1 MFLFDAIGLD
11 IGYVL
16 LGTIGVVIILF
27 ILLIIIMVKHK
38 NLKKK
43 YNQFMIGEDGR
54 SLEKVITERFK
65 EIESMKEH
73 MSKNDERLNEIDNFL
88 LKTYNKMAI
97 VKYDAFREMGGSLSF
112 ALALLTESN
121 DGFIINAMHSSREG
135 CYTYIKN
142 IEKGQCEAP
151 LSEEEKEA
159 LEKAMK

>member
-1 MFLFDAIGLD
+1 MVLFDSIGLD

-16 LGTIGVVIILF
+16 LGTIGVVLVLF
-27 ILLIIIMVKHK
+27 ILLIVIMVKHK

-43 YNQFMIGEDGR
+43 YNQFMIGEDAK
-54 SLEKVITERFK
+54 SLEKAITERFK
-65 EIESMKEH
+65 EIEDIKEH
-73 MSKNDERLNEIDNFL
+73 MNKNDGRLDGIDNFL
-88 LKTYNKMAI
+88 LKTFNKMSI

-112 ALALLTESN
+112 ALALLNEKN

-135 CYTYIKN
+135 CYTYIKH
-142 IEKGQCEAP
+142 IEMGQCEAP